1 YYMASEGRE
10 RMDLLYSFISE
21 TKKKLKEYGFVFE
34 NTLSDPFRI
43 VLGFTE
49 DGAACSLNRYLYSKG
64 IESEFYDRRR
74 LVLIPSVM
82 NSEEDFHL
90 LLDAVGSFPDLK
102 FAGSDRNS
110 EIIPAGIPETVMS
123 VREALLHDSEY
134 VNVSDST
141 GRISAEPV
149 SLYPPGTALLF
160 PGEHINGEY
169 VSYLKEKGLERIK
182 VIKVR

>member
-1 YYMASEGRE
+1 
-10 RMDLLYSFISE
+10 
-21 TKKKLKEYGFVFE
+21 
-34 NTLSDPFRI
+34 
-43 VLGFTE
+43 
-49 DGAACSLNRYLYSKG
+49 
-64 IESEFYDRRR
+64 
-74 LVLIPSVM
+74 M
-82 NSEEDFHL
+82 NSENDFHQ

-169 VSYLKEKGLERIK
+169 LKEKGLERIK